1 MDIVFNSLPLDVHQR
16 VFNSDFVREI
26 QTHYFIDELDENFI
40 NTVEVLEFDYDLS
53 TLEDLFYFPNLKKVV
68 LGKNRYLYEAYKD
81 AVKQSVLA
89 DTAVGLPWKRFMNC
103 KEWKWRDITSI
114 ISRIHCLC

>member
-1 MDIVFNSLPLDVHQR
+1 MELTDTDSILKQRYYVVDNIDVNMEIAGERKRQLQEHPGVDIVFNSLPLDVHQR

-68 LGKNRYLYEAYKD
+68 LGKNRYLYED
-81 AVKQSVLA
+81 
-89 DTAVGLPWKRFMNC
+89 
-103 KEWKWRDITSI
+103 
-114 ISRIHCLC
+114 